1 MNDVS
6 LFTQRLIK
14 EIEKSGK
21 SVNRIERELGYTR
34 NALNNYKNGA
44 LPSGIRLVELAK
56 YFKVSPEYLIG
67 KETTGVFYPPAP
79 IEMFNSLDDNQKIE
93 LLKIAQIWAYKKLKN
108 K

>member
-34 NALNNYKNGA
+34 NALNNYKNGT

-67 KETTGVFYPPAP
+67 KENTSIFYPSVS

-93 LLKIAQIWAYKKLKN
+93 LLKIAQIWAYKKLN
-108 K
+108 NM